1 MRNLI
6 LPVLALG
13 LLAAPIR
20 AGGLEDFLR
29 RVNVQAQADLDG
41 FRLKVC
47 AQFGVPDLQ
56 VRTVLKGVPSPGDA
70 FMVFE
75 LGRMT
80 GVPPERVL
88 QTYQTHR
95 GKGWG
100 VIAKELGIKPG
111 SREFHALKRGDFR
124 LGSGEEKHPG
134 KGKGRDKGK
143 KEHQD

>member
-13 LLAAPIR
+13 LLAAPLR

-41 FRLKVC
+41 FRVKVC

-56 VRTVLKGVPSPGDA
+56 VRAVLKGVPTPGDA

-80 GVPPERVL
+80 GAPPERVL
-88 QTYQTHR
+88 QAYEAHK

-100 VIAKELGIKPG
+100 AIAKGLGIPPG
-111 SREFHALKRGDFR
+111 SAEFRALKRGDFR
-124 LGSGEEKHPG
+124 LGPGEGQHPK

-143 KEHQD
+143 KGHQD